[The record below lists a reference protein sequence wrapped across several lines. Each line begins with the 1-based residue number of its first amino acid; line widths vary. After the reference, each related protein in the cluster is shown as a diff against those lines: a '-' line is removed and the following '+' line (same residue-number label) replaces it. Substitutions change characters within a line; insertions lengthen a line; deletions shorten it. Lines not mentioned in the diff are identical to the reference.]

1 MSNANAKN
9 KSRMYL
15 RALCES
21 AIFVAIA
28 VVLNMIRINIL
39 PQGGSVNLV
48 LIPLALLS
56 IRWGLGWGMASGLV
70 FGLIKAIM
78 GGGFAW
84 GWQSLLM
91 DYFLSGTVIGLAGLF
106 YRQGSWR
113 AVLALVIGGVAQY
126 AVHWAAGALIWAE
139 WMPEEFLGMP
149 MVNPWVYSLL
159 YNGLYMVPNIVIC
172 AVVLAILA
180 KPLGKYL
187 RGEDLVRV

>member
-1 MSNANAKN
+1 MSNAAN
-9 KSRMYL
+9 KSRMHL

-39 PQGGSVNLV
+39 PQGGSLMLI
-48 LIPLALLS
+48 LIPLSVLS
-56 IRWGLGWGMASGLV
+56 IRWGLGWGLASGLV

-84 GWQSLLM
+84 GWQSLLL
-91 DYFLSGTVIGLAGLF
+91 DYFLSGTVVGLAGLF

-113 AVLALVIGGVAQY
+113 AVLALIVGGVAQY
-126 AVHWAAGALIWAE
+126 IVHWLAGALIWAE
-139 WMPEEFLGMP
+139 WMPPEFLGMP

-159 YNGLYMVPNIVIC
+159 YNGLYMVPNILIC
-172 AVVLAILA
+172 AVILA
-180 KPLGKYL
+180 VLTKPLGTYL
-187 RGEDLVRV
+187 RGEDLARA

>member
-1 MSNANAKN
+1 MSDANVRN
-9 KSRMYL
+9 KSRLYL

-48 LIPLALLS
+48 LIPLAVLS
-56 IRWGLGWGMASGLV
+56 LRWGLGWGMASGLV

-113 AVLALVIGGVAQY
+113 AVLALVVGGVAQY
-126 AVHWAAGALIWAE
+126 VVHWMAGALIWAE

-149 MVNPWVYSLL
+149 MVSPWFYSLL
-159 YNGLYMVPNIVIC
+159 YNGLYMVPNIIIC
-172 AVVLAILA
+172 AVILAILV

-187 RGEDLVRV
+187 RGEDLVRA

>member
-1 MSNANAKN
+1 MSNTHV
-9 KSRMYL
+9 SRTHL

-28 VVLNMIRINIL
+28 VVLNMLRINIL

-48 LIPLALLS
+48 LIPLVVLS
-56 IRWGLGWGMASGLV
+56 IRWGLGWGLMSGLV

-106 YRQGSWR
+106 YRQTGWK
-113 AVLALVIGGVAQY
+113 AICAMLVAGFAQF
-126 AVHWAAGALIWAE
+126 AVHWLAGVLIWGE
-139 WMPEEFLGMP
+139 WMPEAFLGMP
-149 MVNPWVYSLL
+149 MASPWFYSLL
-159 YNGLYMVPNIVIC
+159 YNGVYMLPNIVIC
-172 AVVLAILA
+172 TGLLAILLH
-180 KPLGKYL
+180 PLGKYL
-187 RGEDLVRV
+187 RGEDLA